1 METVHRRTCVYQI
14 GYHIVFCTKY
24 RRDVLV
30 GRVADTVKKIV
41 AEVAAE
47 KGFEVAT
54 IEAADDHVHLFVS
67 APPHISISVLVKWIK
82 GITARKLFVQYPTLR
97 KKLYGGHLWNPS
109 FYVGTVGDMSEQVVK
124 KYIESQQKKT

>member
-1 METVHRRTCVYQI
+1 MKTVHRRTCVYQI

-30 GRVADTVKKIV
+30 GRVADTVKNIV

-54 IEAADDHVHLFVS
+54 IEAADDHVRLFVS

-82 GITARKLFVQYPTLR
+82 GITARKLFVQYPSLR
-97 KKLYGGHLWNPS
+97 TKLYRGHLWNPS

-124 KYIESQQKKT
+124 KYIESQKK

>member
-47 KGFEVAT
+47 RGFEVAT
-54 IEAADDHVHLFVS
+54 IETGDDHMHLFVS

-82 GITARKLFVQYPTLR
+82 GITARKLFVQYPSLR
-97 KKLYGGHLWNPS
+97 KKLYLGHLWNPS

-124 KYIESQQKKT
+124 KYIESQQKKA

>member
-14 GYHIVFCTKY
+14 GYHIVFCTTY

-47 KGFEVAT
+47 KGFEVAA

-67 APPHISISVLVKWIK
+67 APPRISISVLVKWIK
-82 GITARKLFVQYPTLR
+82 GITARKLFVQYPSLR
-97 KKLYGGHLWNPS
+97 KRLYRGHLWNPS

-124 KYIESQQKKT
+124 KYIESQKK

>member
-24 RRDVLV
+24 RRDVLA
-30 GRVADTVKKIV
+30 GRVSDMVKKTV

-54 IEAADDHVHLFVS
+54 METGDDRVHLFVS

-82 GITARKLFVQYPTLR
+82 GITARKLFVHYPALR
-97 KKLYGGHLWNPS
+97 KKLYRGHLWNPS

-124 KYIESQQKKT
+124 KYIESQKKKA